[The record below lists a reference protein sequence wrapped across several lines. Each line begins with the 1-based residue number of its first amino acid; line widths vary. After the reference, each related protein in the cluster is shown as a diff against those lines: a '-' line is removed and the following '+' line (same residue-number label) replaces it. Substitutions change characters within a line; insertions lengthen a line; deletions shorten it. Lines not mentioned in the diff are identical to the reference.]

1 MEQHHTKQSFP
12 QMVGEK
18 QTAAAPH
25 QMDQAEKHSWVVA
38 AEEAEE
44 KKDWRVQPNRRELQE
59 EQRRQGEVVPKHR
72 QEEDL

>member
-1 MEQHHTKQSFP
+1 
-12 QMVGEK
+12 MVGEK

-25 QMDQAEKHSWVVA
+25 QMDQAEKHSWVVAVA